1 MTDKQIVEKIKE
13 TLPTVQM
20 LKKQVREQNAALL
33 KKLFKKV

>member
-1 MTDKQIVEKIKE
+1 MTDKQIVETIKE